1 VVSAVVLH
9 DDGSMIQRALGVAS
23 DCVVDVEV
31 TDVDRGG
38 GARGAVD
45 VANLMLQKIGV
56 A

>member
-1 VVSAVVLH
+1 
-9 DDGSMIQRALGVAS
+9 
-23 DCVVDVEV
+23 VDVEV

-45 VANLMLQKIGV
+45 IANLMLQKIGV